1 MRIHIKIETT
11 GVGAFLVLGKDKLGW
26 TIQDLTE
33 EARVVARRPQIE
45 SLHLMMTGGNVSAK
59 RKALVSRAL
68 QLPTR
73 LHPPDRAHAV
83 LVDGD
88 EIVASDASRLAPLP
102 PQSPASAGVSRTA
115 MSPPACSSE
124 LDALKIGDVVDVY
137 SSRANAWFEDGG
149 VVDYAAESMETEGEN
164 GIIKIRA
171 NAIKVIYNGGQYCKW
186 VPPASFHKHLRP
198 ASLERFAATRAWAVQ
213 RRLAPPPVAARA
225 VPLASP
231 APAQSWQ
238 VPAGEV
244 VAGHASQAWL
254 KSEASTRGVILTPS
268 PRAPARSRFPPLPPI
283 PVAADTKSNQEAAP
297 SPWLDALI
305 ATRAKLL
312 ERSVE
317 KDQQIAE
324 LEKQVADLRLKA
336 NKLTVELPLDADWAV
351 DNYGRKIIPV
361 QYPGSKGKD
370 A

>member
-1 MRIHIKIETT
+1 MRIHLNIEAT
-11 GVGAFLVLGKDKLGW
+11 GAFFLVAVGKDKLGW

-45 SLHLMMTGGNVSAK
+45 SLHLMTTGGNVSGK
-59 RKALVSRAL
+59 RKALVSRLL
-68 QLPTR
+68 QLPAR

-88 EIVASDASRLAPLP
+88 EIVASDESRLAPLP
-102 PQSPASAGVSRTA
+102 PQSPASAGDSSTA
-115 MSPPACSSE
+115 MSLPACSS
-124 LDALKIGDVVDVY
+124 
-137 SSRANAWFEDGG
+137 
-149 VVDYAAESMETEGEN
+149 
-164 GIIKIRA
+164 
-171 NAIKVIYNGGQYCKW
+171 
-186 VPPASFHKHLRP
+186 
-198 ASLERFAATRAWAVQ
+198 
-213 RRLAPPPVAARA
+213 AARA

-238 VPAGEV
+238 VLADGV
-244 VAGHASQAWL
+244 VAGYASRAWL

-268 PRAPARSRFPPLPPI
+268 PRAPARSRFPLLPPI
-283 PVAADTKSNQEAAP
+283 PVAADTKSNKEAAP

-324 LEKQVADLRLKA
+324 LEKQVADLRLQA